1 MSRQNL
7 RGTGQPHQIT
17 DPGTRLDRP
26 FLGGQS
32 YRQVPDTTRALLDD
46 PAEEWDGAD
55 ATLLPI
61 TRSANRR
68 AFQSPLDGADL
79 AALLRKPPPWCTGW
93 RFTVPGADSNVI
105 M

>member
-68 AFQSPLDGADL
+68 AIPIPVGRSRSGGPASETAAMVHWL
-79 AALLRKPPPWCTGW
+79 ALYRPRRGQ
-93 RFTVPGADSNVI
+93 
-105 M
+105 